1 MRCDV
6 VIIGGGVGGC
16 ALAARLANAGLD
28 VTVLERESTYR
39 DQVRGEALVPW
50 GFREA
55 AELGLADAVLGADG
69 TSVITRMT
77 PYDETVEVSRARR
90 AALDLTTAVPGA
102 PGVVG
107 VGHPELREA
116 LAAAAAKA
124 GAVVVRGVGRTVI
137 EPGATPSVDYE
148 VDGEKRSLTCRL
160 VVGADGKNSA
170 VRTAAGIPVWVS
182 QPRVL
187 LSGMLVDDGDAWD
200 REETT
205 IAVSGRNQYIVIP
218 RANGHIRL
226 YVGRRS
232 TDPERINGP
241 QRVSQFLD
249 AYRTQ
254 ALPCGDALAN
264 AIPAGPCAT
273 FPLTD
278 AWTDTPVV
286 PGIALIGD
294 AAGWSNPVGAQGLSI
309 ALRDAR
315 LLGEALLDV
324 CTWTPET
331 LRGYTEERNTR
342 MSRLRFATA
351 LTDLLS
357 AFGLPDR
364 AAKRGR
370 MLALMAERPELGAAL
385 EGIHAGPWTPPDD
398 AFSPDILTTLALA

>member
-6 VIIGGGVGGC
+6 AIVGGGVGGC
-16 ALAARLANAGLD
+16 ALATRLATAGLD
-28 VTVLERESTYR
+28 VIVLERESAYR

-50 GFREA
+50 GFQEA
-55 AELGLADAVLGADG
+55 AELGLADVVLGADG
-69 TSVITRMT
+69 ASVITRMT
-77 PYDETVEVSRARR
+77 PYDETLEITRARR
-90 AALDLTTAVPGA
+90 AALDLTDAVPGA

-116 LAAAAAKA
+116 LATAATKA
-124 GAVVVRGVGRTVI
+124 GALVLRGVGRSAI
-137 EPGATPSVDYE
+137 EPGATPSVSYE
-148 VDGEKRSLTCRL
+148 VDNEKHSLTCRL

-170 VRTAAGIPVWVS
+170 TRTAAQIPFWVTS
-182 QPRVL
+182 PRVL
-187 LSGMLVDDGDAWD
+187 LSGMLVDDGGAWD

-205 IAVSGRNQYIVIP
+205 IGVSGRNQYIVIP
-218 RANGHIRL
+218 RANGYIRL
-226 YVGRRS
+226 YVGRRT
-232 TDPERINGP
+232 TDTERINGP
-241 QRVSQFLD
+241 QRVSQFLE

-264 AIPAGPCAT
+264 ATPAGPCAT

-294 AAGWSNPVGAQGLSI
+294 AAGWSNPIGAQGLSI

-315 LLGEALLDV
+315 LLGEALLDAH
-324 CTWTPET
+324 TWTPDT

-351 LTDLLS
+351 LTDLLA

-364 AAKRGR
+364 AAKRRR

-385 EGIHAGPWTPPDD
+385 AGIHSGPWTPPND

>member
-16 ALAARLANAGLD
+16 ALATRLAGAGLD
-28 VTVLERESTYR
+28 VTVLERETAYR

-55 AELGLADAVLGADG
+55 TELGLADAVLGADG
-69 TSVITRMT
+69 ASVITRMT

-90 AALDLTTAVPGA
+90 AALDLTDAVPGA

-116 LAAAAAKA
+116 LAAAATRA
-124 GAVVVRGVGRTVI
+124 GAAVVRGVDRVAI
-137 EPGATPSVDYE
+137 EPGTTPSVSYQDDDE
-148 VDGEKRSLTCRL
+148 THSLTCRL

-170 VRTAAGIPVWVS
+170 TRTAAGIPFWVS
-182 QPRVL
+182 KPRVQ
-187 LSGMLVDDGDAWD
+187 LSGMLVDDGGAWD

-205 IAVSGRNQYIVIP
+205 IGVSGRNQYIVIP

-232 TDPERINGP
+232 ADTEQIKGP
-241 QRVSQFLD
+241 QRVSQFLE

-264 AIPAGPCAT
+264 ATPAGPCAT
-273 FPLTD
+273 FALSD
-278 AWTDTPVV
+278 AWTDTPVT

-315 LLGEALLDV
+315 ILGEALLDARA
-324 CTWTPET
+324 WTPDA

-385 EGIHAGPWTPPDD
+385 GGIHAGPWTPPDD
-398 AFSPDILTTLALA
+398 AFSPDILTTFALA